1 VERGDVWLAPF
12 LYADLG
18 TSKRRPVCVVS
29 GDSFNAGPDLIIAMV
44 TSRRARLETPGV
56 GDVPIRAWQEAGL
69 LAPSTVRAGR
79 PQTIEASLL
88 VGRLGTL
95 GGDDVAAVDDALRAV
110 LQLA

>member
-1 VERGDVWLAPF
+1 VERGDVWLTPF

-29 GDSFNAGPDLIIAMV
+29 RDSLNAGPDVIIAMV

-56 GDVPIRAWQEAGL
+56 GDVPIRGWQDAGL

-79 PQTIEASLL
+79 LQTIEAGLL

-95 GGDDVAAVDDALRAV
+95 GDDDLDAVNDALRDV